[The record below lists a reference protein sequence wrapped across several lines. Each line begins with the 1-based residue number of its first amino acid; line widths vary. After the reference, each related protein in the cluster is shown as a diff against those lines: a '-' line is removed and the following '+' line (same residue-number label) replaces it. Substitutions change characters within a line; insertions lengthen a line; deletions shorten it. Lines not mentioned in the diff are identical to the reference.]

1 MTLSLAIGIIFY
13 QDAAGLKRLVE
24 SLEPLDPYVSSIY
37 AVDGRFVGPDYG
49 SAEDPELSNDLGDF
63 NNIKLKIIS
72 LPNKKEWYKRQAY
85 LEECYND
92 RPDFLLVLDSDEY
105 LHVDDINEFE
115 KSLLLIKQLDNPL
128 YIYHN
133 VYDVRF
139 IDKVEKMENTKP
151 RLWFRPNQMEYT
163 KDLTF
168 RNKRYISYH
177 TDPTGSQ
184 YAIGLIKGISIIH
197 DKTCS

>member
-24 SLEPLDPYVSSIY
+24 SLETLDPYVSSIY
-37 AVDGRFVGPDYG
+37 AVDGKFVGPG

-72 LPNKKEWYKRQAY
+72 LPNKEEWYKRQAY

-105 LHVDDINEFE
+105 LYVDDINEFE

-133 VYDVRF
+133 VYDVHF
-139 IDKVEKMENTKP
+139 IDKVEQMENTKP

-168 RNKRYISYH
+168 RNKQYISYH
-177 TDPTGSQ
+177 TDPTGHSM
-184 YAIGLIKGISIIH
+184 LS
-197 DKTCS
+197 D